1 MLIEFTVGNFRSF
14 RDSVTFSMVAANI
27 TEKNKKS
34 VKRALFLF
42 RRGIKKQT
50 QVRHSCVCL

>member
-27 TEKNKKS
+27 TEKKI
-34 VKRALFLF
+34 KRALNALF
-42 RRGIKKQT
+42 FYFAGG
-50 QVRHSCVCL
+50 